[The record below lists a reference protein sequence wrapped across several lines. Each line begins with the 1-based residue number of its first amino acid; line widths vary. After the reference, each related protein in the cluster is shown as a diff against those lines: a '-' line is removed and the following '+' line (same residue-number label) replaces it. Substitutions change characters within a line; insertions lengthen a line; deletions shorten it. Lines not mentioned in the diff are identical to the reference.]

1 MHLPLSSLSSL
12 SSPCEVGVLV
22 DLVPQLAAELALDVR
37 ARVLN
42 ETRGG
47 TIYKVDVNSAL
58 IDLESSLM
66 YRYFARCSKD
76 FFYQ

>member
-1 MHLPLSSLSSL
+1 MKQRDT
-12 SSPCEVGVLV
+12 VKK
-22 DLVPQLAAELALDVR
+22 
-37 ARVLN
+37 
-42 ETRGG
+42 TRGG

-76 FFYQ
+76 FFTNNRQREIYF

>member
-1 MHLPLSSLSSL
+1 MHHPLSSLSSL

-22 DLVPQLAAELALDVR
+22 YLVPQLAAELALDVR

-42 ETRGG
+42 KTRGG
-47 TIYKVDVNSAL
+47 TIYKVDVQSAL

-66 YRYFARCSKD
+66 YR
-76 FFYQ
+76 